1 MILHI
6 DMDAFYASV
15 EQRDDPSL
23 VGKPVIV
30 GGSAEGRGV
39 VAASSYEAR
48 KFGIYSA
55 MSAFRAKQL
64 CPNAVFIR
72 PRIDHYAAVSQQLH
86 QIFEEFTPLIEPLS
100 LDEAFLDVTGSES
113 LMGPASQIGQ
123 QIKTLVR
130 ERLQLNASVGVAPNK
145 FVAK

>member
-23 VGKPVIV
+23 LGKPVVV

-48 KFGIYSA
+48 KYGIYSA
-55 MSAFRAKQL
+55 MSAHRAKQL
-64 CPNAVFIR
+64 CPHAVFIH
-72 PRIDHYAAVSQQLH
+72 PRIDHYAAVSQQIR
-86 QIFEEFTPLIEPLS
+86 QILEEFTPHIEPLS
-100 LDEAFLDVTGSES
+100 LDEAFLDVSGSECES
-113 LMGPASQIGQ
+113 TAFSCSCSALGGARPRNRNFWHTRAR
-123 QIKTLVR
+123 V
-130 ERLQLNASVGVAPNK
+130 P
-145 FVAK
+145 FH